1 MAAAWGRNEP
11 VYIKPCSVKQRQRLV
26 APVTG
31 VTGEPPQR
39 RFLPQETRLQYARTI
54 ATSILSR
61 TPPGA
66 QLIGARGDLPPL
78 IDRLVYNASSI
89 RRNIV
94 DTFDCNGR
102 VYGYYADQDNDCQI
116 FHICVP
122 MQQLFPDLYDF
133 EDIFHFS
140 FICPG
145 YTIFSQDSMTC
156 DWEDWAFP
164 CPQASELYHR
174 NNHFFVVPAEDVQRT
189 STTPSS
195 TSTTQ
200 TPRSTPSP
208 SPSSTPS
215 RRPPSFLLRAST
227 LSPPKTSPSPSSTP
241 SPNLSPS
248 SSSSP
253 SPSPSPSPTP
263 IPIRRSSTR
272 RRGFPLPLT
281 HSSNLRAAFRRNRA
295 MLLFSPSRR

>member
-1 MAAAWGRNEP
+1 MTHECVRWCEGRRSSP
-11 VYIKPCSVKQRQRLV
+11 SHKPSRPLAPARGAMIVWLLLAVTAV
-26 APVTG
+26 A
-31 VTGEPPQR
+31 GEPPQR

-78 IDRLVYNASSI
+78 VDRLIYNASSI

-122 MQQLFPDLYDF
+122 MQQLFPDLYDL

-189 STTPSS
+189 TTTPSS

-200 TPRSTPSP
+200 TPRPTPSP
-208 SPSSTPS
+208 SPTPP
-215 RRPPSFLLRAST
+215 RHPPSLLLRAST
-227 LSPPKTSPSPSSTP
+227 LSPPRT
-241 SPNLSPS
+241 
-248 SSSSP
+248 
-253 SPSPSPSPTP
+253 SPSPTP
-263 IPIRRSSTR
+263 SPTSRSPLL
-272 RRGFPLPLT
+272 RRGSPLPLT
-281 HSSNLRAAFRRNRA
+281 HSSNLRAAFRRNRS
-295 MLLFSPSRR
+295 MLVFSSSKR